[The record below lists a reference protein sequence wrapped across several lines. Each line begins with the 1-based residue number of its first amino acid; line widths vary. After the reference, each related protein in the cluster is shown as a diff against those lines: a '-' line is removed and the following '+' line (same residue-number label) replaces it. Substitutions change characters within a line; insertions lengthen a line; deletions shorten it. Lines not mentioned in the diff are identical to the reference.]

1 MKKYL
6 FTVLGTGLILLSVFL
21 ADYSI
26 NKDFAVVKTLQVQGE
41 TVNRYVTAS
50 GTICESDKR
59 DIYVNLPFKM
69 AKVNVKV
76 GDRVKTGQKL
86 AYLDKKAFL
95 NELNLAIV
103 KGDAPVYSSDETG
116 TNQDL
121 LQLKKEVEETPETV
135 ISPID
140 GIVTG
145 VNCSENGRVSTE
157 IPVIRVSN
165 MESFYI
171 KAKIPENKAKDIY
184 LNQMVFIKAAG
195 MNQEYE
201 GIVESI
207 SPTAQTGQAAK
218 QDTPYIEANV
228 KLNQISDEIKPGLT
242 AELKFLT
249 DTKPDAIVVPFD
261 SVLEDEDG
269 HYVYLNRSG
278 YAKKQYV
285 SLGEEFETR
294 VEIQKGVSKEDKV
307 ILHPRKNEITHGK
320 KIDEITG
327 ESNADS

>member
-1 MKKYL
+1 MKKYF
-6 FTVLGTGLILLSVFL
+6 FTALGTGLILLSVFL

-26 NKDFAVVKTLQVQGE
+26 NKDFAVVKTLQVEGE

-50 GTICESDKR
+50 GTIYETDKR

-86 AYLDKKAFL
+86 AYLDKKTFL

-103 KGDAPVYSSDETG
+103 KGDAPVYSSDGTG

-121 LQLKKEVEETPETV
+121 LRMKREVEETEEAV
-135 ISPID
+135 VSPID

-145 VNCSENGRVSTE
+145 VNCFENARVSTE

-165 MESFYI
+165 LESFYI
-171 KAKIPENKAKDIY
+171 KAKVPEKKAKDIY
-184 LNQMVFIKAAG
+184 PNQMVFIKAAG

-201 GIVESI
+201 GTVESL
-207 SPTAQTGQAAK
+207 SPTAQADQTARQES
-218 QDTPYIEANV
+218 PSVEVNV
-228 KLNQISDEIKPGLT
+228 KLDRVSDEIKPGLT

-249 DTKPDAIVVPFD
+249 NTKPDTIVIPFD
-261 SVLEDEDG
+261 SVLEDEG
-269 HYVYLNRSG
+269 GNYVYLNKSG

-285 SLGEEFETR
+285 TLGEEFETR
-294 VEIQKGVSKEDKV
+294 VEIQKGLSKEDKV

-320 KIDEITG
+320 KIDEIT
-327 ESNADS
+327 EENNAG